1 MGNVRA
7 NKSLLLAV
15 GAVILV
21 LAAVVYW
28 AVTSFDIVSELRRIV
43 SDVAGLVR
51 SDTTSPTV
59 FIALM
64 TVLPI
69 VGFPISL
76 FLVAAGLK
84 FGLPGGL
91 IVSAFLMPVHLVAA
105 YLLAGRLLHDPI
117 RRWVFKT
124 GYEIPRVPHASAMTF
139 TFVFFALPGLPYAL
153 KNLLLPLGGIPFRTY
168 FFTGW
173 IVQWVMGIPFM
184 GVGDSLARMN
194 PYILGAFVGLLI
206 VGYLLIRWFRSRFG
220 HIVE

>member
-1 MGNVRA
+1 MGNVRI
-7 NKSLLLAV
+7 KKPLLLAA
-15 GAVILV
+15 GGVILV
-21 LAAVVYW
+21 LAAAVYW
-28 AVTSFDIVSELRRIV
+28 AVSSFDIVSELKRII
-43 SDVAGLVR
+43 SELAGAVR
-51 SDTTSPTV
+51 SENTSPTL

-76 FLVAAGLK
+76 FLMAVGLK
-84 FGLPGGL
+84 FGLLGGL
-91 IVSAFLMPVHLVAA
+91 VVSAFTMPVHLLVA

-117 RRWVFKT
+117 RRWAFRA
-124 GYEIPRVPHASAMTF
+124 GYEIPRVPDASAVTF
-139 TFVFFALPGLPYAL
+139 TFVFFALPGIPYAL

-220 HIVE
+220 HIVD